1 MFLLFNMLSRLVI
14 AFLPGNKDLLSHE
27 HRRAYIFL
35 EVLISIILN
44 KYSEVGLVDHMVVPT
59 SDFLKSFH
67 TASHSS

>member
-27 HRRAYIFL
+27 HRCAYIFL

-44 KYSEVGLVDHMVVPT
+44 TQKWDYLIIW
-59 SDFLKSFH
+59 
-67 TASHSS
+67 